1 MTEDQKKASK
11 RKVKFNPKA
20 SKTLINQVKKAMELK
35 PTEEILNDGTP
46 ENIVLAKPDLIEVDK
61 KQLNALMEQN
71 KSMKTD
77 IGELVGL
84 FQIFTPLLSGKGM
97 IGLMSAIPKLIS
109 DPAIT
114 QKVESLMPIIDKYP
128 VNQHHE
134 Q

>member
-1 MTEDQKKASK
+1 MELTPTDQILTDD
-11 RKVKFNPKA
+11 NPENTVLVESDLVEV
-20 SKTLINQVKKAMELK
+20 SKT
-35 PTEEILNDGTP
+35 
-46 ENIVLAKPDLIEVDK
+46 
-61 KQLNALMEQN
+61 QLNELIEQN

-97 IGLMSAIPKLIS
+97 IGLMVAIPKLIS

-114 QKVESLMPIIDKYP
+114 QKVESLMPIIDKYS
-128 VNQHHE
+128 VNQHHA